1 MKDYPQ
7 NAKQWAQE
15 AYQALIPAW
24 DQLKHKNPFPSEKQK
39 ERLIEIATE
48 MACVNRDIDDPKFI
62 KHAHDYVRE
71 VFMADYNTRDI
82 DEKINF
88 SLCFVL
94 AYLDAHLSLGMITED
109 VAKDVIKMLRI
120 DYDMSYEGKVQTNVF
135 TIDYSGKA

>member
-7 NAKQWAQE
+7 NTNQWAQE

-24 DQLKHKNPFPSEKQK
+24 DQLMHNNPFPSEKQK
-39 ERLIEIATE
+39 EQLIEIATE
-48 MACVNRDIDDPKFI
+48 MACENRDINDPKFI

-71 VFMADYNTRDI
+71 VFMGDYNSRDI

-94 AYLDAHLSLGMITED
+94 AYFDALLSLSMTTED
-109 VAKDVIKMLRI
+109 VAKDAIRILRQ

-135 TIDYSGKA
+135 TINYSGKA